1 MVIGQPIT
9 KNQKPMWHIAKR
21 ELYDNLNSL
30 RFALATVLLL
40 VLMLT
45 NAVVHLR
52 EHPARIQAY
61 HNAAAEAIKTLESRS
76 TSLYRLATEGP
87 GAFHKAP
94 SPLRFCAE
102 GDEAFLPKH
111 AGGSNFFRDIA
122 NVRPVWR
129 LGYPQETPNLRNIR
143 PDFTT
148 LDWAFIVGYVM
159 SFVAILFTFDAI
171 SGELERGTL
180 RLTLANPIPRHIV
193 LIGKFLGAF
202 ISINIPFAI
211 AVLMNLFL
219 ISTSDAVQLNPEA
232 WGRLGILYGIV
243 ILYVCLFIALGLLI
257 SAVAR
262 ESGVS
267 LVILLLIWVSFVI
280 FMPNTLA
287 SIGSRTSVPIAYMKF
302 WNQRIQI
309 ADEARE
315 AYQDKYGNSQK
326 TPPVHV
332 LGAYVTSE
340 AERYE
345 RFDEAY
351 LKQQIEQGKQARA
364 ITRISPTAIV
374 QRLFESFAATGFERH
389 LQFIENVQRYAREYR
404 EFVVDTDRADPE
416 SLHVIGIREGM
427 SQKSVSPA
435 AIPKFKDT
443 LSLDRDFN
451 TAATDLLL
459 LVLFLVVLVSGT
471 YLAFVRLDI

>member
-1 MVIGQPIT
+1 
-9 KNQKPMWHIAKR
+9 MWHIAKR

-45 NAVVHLR
+45 NAFVYLR
-52 EHPARIQAY
+52 EHPARTQAY
-61 HNAAAEAIKTLESRS
+61 HNAAADAIKTLESRS

-87 GAFHKAP
+87 GDLHKTP
-94 SPLRFCAE
+94 SSLRFCAE

-111 AGGSNFFRDIA
+111 ANGRNFVRHIA
-122 NVRPVWR
+122 NVTPIWR
-129 LGYPQETPNLRNIR
+129 MGYPQETPNLRNIR

-148 LDWAFIVGYVM
+148 LDWAFIVGYVL
-159 SFVAILFTFDAI
+159 SFIAILFTFDSI

-180 RLTLANPIPRHIV
+180 RLTLANSIPRHTV

-211 AVLMNLFL
+211 AVLMNLLL
-219 ISTSDAVQLNPEA
+219 ISTSDAVQLNAEA
-232 WGRLGILYGIV
+232 WERLGILYGIV
-243 ILYVCLFIALGLLI
+243 VLYTCIFIALGLLV
-257 SAVAR
+257 SAAVR

-267 LVILLLIWVSFVI
+267 LVVLLLIWVSFVI

-287 SIGSRTSVPIAYMKF
+287 SVGSRTSVPIAYMEF
-302 WNQRIQI
+302 WKQRIQI

-315 AYQDKYGNSQK
+315 AYQDKYGDPQVIPS
-326 TPPVHV
+326 VYV
-332 LGAYVTSE
+332 LGEYVTTE
-340 AERYE
+340 AEE
-345 RFDEAY
+345 HEHFNEAY
-351 LKQQIEQGKQARA
+351 LKRQIAQGRQARA

-374 QRLFESFAATGFERH
+374 QRLFESFAGTGFERH

-404 EFVVDTDRADPE
+404 EFVIDTDRADPE
-416 SLHVIGIREGM
+416 SLHVVGIQEGM
-427 SQKSVSPA
+427 SQKPVSPE

-443 LSLDRDFN
+443 LSLSKDFN

-459 LVLFLVVLVSGT
+459 LVLFLGVLMSGA
-471 YLAFVRLDI
+471 YLAFVRLEI

>member
-1 MVIGQPIT
+1 
-9 KNQKPMWHIAKR
+9 MWHIAKR

-30 RFALATVLLL
+30 RFALAALLLL

-52 EHPARIQAY
+52 EHPARVQAY

-87 GAFHKAP
+87 GDLHKAP

-111 AGGSNFFRDIA
+111 ARGRNFVRYIA
-122 NVRPVWR
+122 NARPVWR
-129 LGYPQETPNLRNIR
+129 MGYPQETPNLRNIR

-148 LDWAFIVGYVM
+148 LDWAFIVGYVL
-159 SFVAILFTFDAI
+159 SFIAILFTFDTI

-180 RLTLANPIPRHIV
+180 RLTLANAIPRHTV
-193 LIGKFLGAF
+193 LMGKFLGAF
-202 ISINIPFAI
+202 ISINMPFTI
-211 AVLMNLFL
+211 AVLMNLLL
-219 ISTSDAVQLNPEA
+219 ISTSDAVQLNAEA
-232 WGRLGILYGIV
+232 WGRLGVLYGIV

-262 ESGVS
+262 ESGMS
-267 LVILLLIWVSFVI
+267 LVVLLLIWVSFVI

-287 SIGSRTSVPIAYMKF
+287 SIGSRTSVPVAYREF
-302 WNQRIQI
+302 WSQRIQM

-315 AYQDKYGNSQK
+315 AYQDKYADSQT
-326 TPPVHV
+326 TPPVRV
-332 LGAYVTSE
+332 LGEYVTAE
-340 AERYE
+340 AEEHERYNE
-345 RFDEAY
+345 TY
-351 LKQQIEQGKQARA
+351 LKQQITQGKQARA

-374 QRLFESFAATGFERH
+374 QRLFESFAGTGFERH
-389 LQFIENVQRYAREYR
+389 LQFIGNVQRYAREYR

-416 SLHVIGIREGM
+416 SLHIIGIQEGM
-427 SQKSVSPA
+427 SQKPVSPEA
-435 AIPKFKDT
+435 MPKFKDT
-443 LSLDRDFN
+443 LNLSKDFN
-451 TAATDLLL
+451 TAAMDLLL
-459 LVLFLVVLVSGT
+459 LVLFLVVLMSSA
-471 YLAFVRLDI
+471 YLAFVSLEI